1 MLLCVI
7 APASQDSADNSKYLV
22 AASNSFVVVLLPL
35 RRLQDWGHAANKF
48 CLDSSSWQPKEVC
61 PQTLEAYVAYS
72 YKIQYWEHDQ
82 GVCDYVLQVR
92 VDCDGTGATIYLK
105 CSSAQVLRYS
115 GRGVKLS
122 GG

>member
-7 APASQDSADNSKYLV
+7 APVSQDSADNSKYLV

-35 RRLQDWGHAANKF
+35 RHLEGFGHATNKF

-61 PQTLEAYVAYS
+61 PQTLDKYVAYT

-82 GVCDYVLQVR
+82 GGCDHVLEVAREQQS
-92 VDCDGTGATIYLK
+92 I
-105 CSSAQVLRYS
+105 CSA
-115 GRGVKLS
+115 
-122 GG
+122 